1 MDATGVPTPW
11 TPGAGEHLAID
22 RAEVLRYLGYA
33 GQEMEPELA
42 DRIEAVVA
50 ALEASLAPRGVWA
63 VFALRGTDGDAPED
77 TDGAPPLSLDGSTVE
92 LAGRDIRRHLARAPW
107 CAALAVTLGMDV
119 ERRLRTAGSQHP
131 LEAAVLDAAAS
142 AAVEAAADALNT
154 EVERRAAAANL
165 LCTWRFSPG
174 YGDLPLDA
182 QPGLL
187 AALNATRLCGITAT
201 PTNLLMPTKSVTALV
216 GLFPQA
222 ADADGRNQAGQTA
235 RPDARPACAT
245 CRFASGCSLRARG
258 ETCGRSAPA

>member
-1 MDATGVPTPW
+1 M
-11 TPGAGEHLAID
+11 
-22 RAEVLRYLGYA
+22 
-33 GQEMEPELA
+33 
-42 DRIEAVVA
+42 
-50 ALEASLAPRGVWA
+50 
-63 VFALRGTDGDAPED
+63 
-77 TDGAPPLSLDGSTVE
+77 
-92 LAGRDIRRHLARAPW
+92 
-107 CAALAVTLGMDV
+107 
-119 ERRLRTAGSQHP
+119 
-131 LEAAVLDAAAS
+131 LDAAAS
-142 AAVEAAADALNT
+142 AAVEAAADALNA
-154 EVERRAAAANL
+154 EVEHRAAAANL

-245 CRFASGCSLRARG
+245 CRFASGCSLRAPGRDLRAQRTCLAGRARRCLAAHPTSRG
-258 ETCGRSAPA
+258 RTVAPKNGARRRERTISHGD